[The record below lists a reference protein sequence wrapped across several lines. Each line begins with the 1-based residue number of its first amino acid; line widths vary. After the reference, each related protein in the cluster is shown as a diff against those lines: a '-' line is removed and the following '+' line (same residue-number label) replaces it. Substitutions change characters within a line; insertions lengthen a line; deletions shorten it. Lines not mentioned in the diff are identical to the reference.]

1 MRRFGL
7 LLTAVCVAV
16 LVCVVRLQ
24 SGGSTTAAD
33 QSDRAER
40 GRQAESRYLQNE
52 PRHWRSL
59 LLQH

>member
-24 SGGSTTAAD
+24 SGSSTTAAG
-33 QSDRAER
+33 QSERAER
-40 GRQAESRYLQNE
+40 GKQAESRYLHNE
-52 PRHWRSL
+52 PRHWRAL
-59 LLQH
+59 LIQQ